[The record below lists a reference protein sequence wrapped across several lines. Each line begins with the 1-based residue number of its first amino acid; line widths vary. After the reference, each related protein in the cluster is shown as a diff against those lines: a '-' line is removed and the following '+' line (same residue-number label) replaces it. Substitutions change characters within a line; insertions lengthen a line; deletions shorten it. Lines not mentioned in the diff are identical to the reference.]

1 MTLEEILNLPISKL
15 TFMSTRAKNV
25 LLRRIKINTLA
36 QLDEWAKDPENQ
48 LRRIRDC
55 GGKTVAEIVNVC
67 HHYGITV
74 NAKDELIA
82 AKSRYATDDSD
93 VQYFLIDIDDIDR
106 SSMYDTAMIG
116 MKFPSSAEITA
127 EFREIYE
134 ARRNGYPYKIEPA
147 YLDTLVLQVTK
158 LQVMIDD
165 FFNKSASYG
174 YIPDDIERQFEEI
187 NVSLFTLITETELN
201 KDKEEEN

>member
-67 HHYGITV
+67 HHYGVTV
-74 NAKDELIA
+74 NDKDESIA
-82 AKSRYATDDSD
+82 AKHAIDDSD

-106 SSMYDTAMIG
+106 SSMYDTAMIS
-116 MKFPSSAEITA
+116 MDLFPPSAEITA
-127 EFREIYE
+127 KFREIYE
-134 ARRNGYPYKIEPA
+134 ARRNGCHYKIEPA

-158 LQVMIDD
+158 LQVMIGD
-165 FFNKSASYG
+165 FFNKSNLYG
-174 YIPDDIERQFEEI
+174 YIPDNIMRQIEEI
-187 NVSLFTLITETELN
+187 NASLFILITELN

>member
-1 MTLEEILNLPISKL
+1 MTLEEILNLPISEL
-15 TFMSTRAKNV
+15 TFMSTRARNA

-82 AKSRYATDDSD
+82 AKPRYATDDSD

-106 SSMYDTAMIG
+106 SSMYDSPMIS
-116 MKFPSSAEITA
+116 MDLFSQPVNKFKEACKHRYDKCNKIDSLYLEGLLLQLASLEYSVDN
-127 EFREIYE
+127 FFKCSLNRETTE
-134 ARRNGYPYKIEPA
+134 
-147 YLDTLVLQVTK
+147 
-158 LQVMIDD
+158 
-165 FFNKSASYG
+165 
-174 YIPDDIERQFEEI
+174 DIKKQFEELK
-187 NVSLFTLITETELN
+187 NTLITELN
-201 KDKEEEN
+201 KDKEEEK

>member
-1 MTLEEILNLPISKL
+1 MTLEEILDLPISKL

-36 QLDEWAKDPENQ
+36 QLDEWARDPENQ

-74 NAKDELIA
+74 NDKDELIA
-82 AKSRYATDDSD
+82 AKPMYAIDDSD

-106 SSMYDTAMIG
+106 SSMYDTAMIS
-116 MKFPSSAEITA
+116 MDLFPQTA
-127 EFREIYE
+127 SKFREICKY
-134 ARRNGYPYKIEPA
+134 RYDKCRNKIDSM
-147 YLDTLVLQVTK
+147 YLDGLLLQLASLEYSV
-158 LQVMIDD
+158 DN
-165 FFNKSASYG
+165 FFKCSLNR
-174 YIPDDIERQFEEI
+174 DTTEDIKKQFEELK
-187 NVSLFTLITETELN
+187 NTLITELN
-201 KDKEEEN
+201 KNKEEEN

>member
-1 MTLEEILNLPISKL
+1 MTLEEILDLPISKL

-82 AKSRYATDDSD
+82 AKPRYVTDDSD

-106 SSMYDTAMIG
+106 SSLYDSVMIS
-116 MKFPSSAEITA
+116 MEFPPPSSKITD

-134 ARRNGYPYKIEPA
+134 ARRNGYTYKIEPV
-147 YLDTLVLQVTK
+147 YLDTLVLQVTR
-158 LQVMIDD
+158 LQVTISD
-165 FFNKSASYG
+165 FFNKSNLYG
-174 YIPDDIERQFEEI
+174 YIPDDIMRQFEEI
-187 NVSLFTLITETELN
+187 NASIFTLITELN
-201 KDKEEEN
+201 KNKEEEN

>member
-1 MTLEEILNLPISKL
+1 MTLEEILDLPISKL
-15 TFMSTRAKNV
+15 TFMSGRARNA

-48 LRRIRDC
+48 LSRIRDC

-74 NAKDELIA
+74 NDKDELIA
-82 AKSRYATDDSD
+82 AKPRYATDDSD

-106 SSMYDTAMIG
+106 SSMYDTAMIS
-116 MKFPSSAEITA
+116 MDLFPPSPEITA
-127 EFREIYE
+127 KFKEIYE
-134 ARRNGYPYKIEPA
+134 ARRNRCPYKIEPV

-158 LQVMIDD
+158 LQVMMGD
-165 FFNKSASYG
+165 FFNKSNLYG
-174 YIPDDIERQFEEI
+174 YIPDNIKRQFEEI
-187 NVSLFTLITETELN
+187 NTSLFTLITELN
-201 KDKEEEN
+201 KNKEEEN

>member
-1 MTLEEILNLPISKL
+1 MTLEEILDLPISKL

-36 QLDEWAKDPENQ
+36 QLDQWARDPENQ

-82 AKSRYATDDSD
+82 AKPRYVTDDSD

-106 SSMYDTAMIG
+106 SSLYDSVMIG
-116 MKFPSSAEITA
+116 MEFPPPSSKITD

-147 YLDTLVLQVTK
+147 YLNTLVLQVTR
-158 LQVMIDD
+158 LLVTISD
-165 FFNKSASYG
+165 FFNKSNIYG
-174 YIPDDIERQFEEI
+174 YIPDDIMRQFGEI
-187 NVSLFTLITETELN
+187 NASIFTLITELN
-201 KDKEEEN
+201 KNKEEEN